1 MFKNRNKLFMKIK
14 STIFT
19 ILALLFA
26 CSAFA
31 QNGGIIRGTV
41 YDKESGD
48 PIIFGTIQLQGAGI
62 GINTD
67 VNGFYS
73 IGNVPP
79 GTYNLVATYVGY
91 DSTAV
96 EVIVDGTKI
105 YTRNLYMSVDEGVDL
120 GEVVVSARQSKA
132 KTDVQVSKIT
142 VSTKQIKSLP
152 ATGGTADIAQYLPV
166 LPGIISSGDQGGQIY
181 IRGGSPIQNKIL
193 LDGMTIYNPFHSIGF
208 FSVFDTET
216 IRSMDVLTGGFNAE
230 YGGRISAIVDI
241 KTREGNK
248 KRFGGLVSA
257 NPFQANALF
266 EGPLKKFTEGGGS
279 TSFMFTAKKSFIDQT
294 STQLYSYATEND
306 TLGLPYSFTD
316 LYGKVSFL
324 SNNGSK
330 LNIFGFNFS
339 DDVDFVDVTTL
350 GWDNTGVGADFTLI
364 PPNANIVMGGNFAFS
379 KYDLSLAEADGAPRE
394 SGITSYSAGLN
405 FTFFGLNNEI
415 KYGFDFT
422 GLNTNFKF
430 RNFRGITFENED
442 DTSELSLFVK
452 YKQKIGN
459 LIIEPSLRW
468 QYYTGQKKAFFEPR
482 LGMKFNA
489 TDNLRFKLAG
499 GFYSQNLI
507 STVNQNDVV
516 NLFVGF
522 LTGPEEDIFEPGSTT
537 ETTDHNL
544 QTAIHGIFG
553 VEVDLTDNLELNV
566 EPYFKDFTQLIE
578 LNRNRLTS
586 TDPQYIKETGL
597 AYGIDVS
604 LRYETKNLY
613 LWGTYSLGYVNRDD
627 GIQEFPTV
635 FDRRHNVNML
645 ASYNWG
651 PKDNGWE
658 AGIRWNLGSGFPF
671 TKTAGFYEDIPLSDG
686 ITTDYLSENGELD
699 VIFDEDRNNGR
710 LPYYH
715 RLDISLKKH
724 FKISKYTRVEA
735 VASITNLY
743 DRKNIFFFD
752 RVRYERVNQLPILPS
767 LGVTLFF

>member
-1 MFKNRNKLFMKIK
+1 MKIK
-14 STIFT
+14 STFF
-19 ILALLFA
+19 LLLTMLMFM
-26 CSAFA
+26 SAFA
-31 QNGGIIRGTV
+31 QSGGIIRGSV
-41 YDKESGD
+41 YDKETGE
-48 PIIFGTIQLQGAGI
+48 PIIFGTIQLQGTTI
-62 GINTD
+62 GVNTD

-73 IGNVPP
+73 IGNVPI
-79 GTYNLVATYVGY
+79 GDYNLVATYVGY

-96 EVIVDGTKI
+96 AVNVEGNKI
-105 YTRNLYMSVDEGVDL
+105 YTRNLYMTASSGIDL
-120 GEVVVSARQSKA
+120 GEVVVSARKGKA
-132 KTDVQVSKIT
+132 KTEVQIST
-142 VSTKQIKSLP
+142 VTVTKKQLKSLP
-152 ATGGTADIAQYLPV
+152 STGGTADIAQYLPV
-166 LPGIISSGDQGGQIY
+166 LPGIVSSGDQGGQIY

-208 FSVFDTET
+208 FSVFETET

-230 YGGRISAIVDI
+230 YGGRVSAIVDI

-257 NPFQANALF
+257 NPFQANALV

-279 TSFMFTAKKSFIDQT
+279 TSFMFTAKQSFIDKT
-294 STQLYSYATEND
+294 SPQIYSYATEND
-306 TLGLPYSFTD
+306 TLGLPYRYTD

-324 SNNGSK
+324 SDNGSK
-330 LNIFGFNFS
+330 LNLFGFNFT
-339 DDVDFVDVTTL
+339 DDVDFADVTAL

-379 KYDLSLAEADGAPRE
+379 KYQLSLNEADGVPRE

-405 FTFFGLNNEI
+405 FTFFGLNNEV

-422 GLNTNFKF
+422 GINTNFKF
-430 RNFRGITFENED
+430 KNFRGVTFQNED

-452 YKQKIGN
+452 YKQKLGPVIF
-459 LIIEPSLRW
+459 EPSLRW
-468 QYYTGQKKAFFEPR
+468 QYYTAQKKAFFEPR
-482 LGMKFNA
+482 LGAKVNV
-489 TDNLRFKLAG
+489 TDNIRIKLAG

-522 LTGPEEDIFEPGSTT
+522 LTGPEDDIFEPGTM
-537 ETTDHNL
+537 EETDHNL

-553 VEVDLTDNLELNV
+553 VEVDLMDNLEMNV
-566 EPYFKDFTQLIE
+566 EPYFKKFTQLIE
-578 LNRNRLTS
+578 LNRNRRSNLEPS
-586 TDPQYIKETGL
+586 FVKETGL
-597 AYGIDVS
+597 AYGIDLS
-604 LRYETKNLY
+604 LRYETKQLY

-627 GIQEFPTV
+627 GIQEFPTI
-635 FDRRHNVNML
+635 FDRRHNVNLL
-645 ASYNWG
+645 ASYTFG
-651 PKDNGWE
+651 PKDNNWE
-658 AGIRWNLGSGFPF
+658 AGVRWNLGSGFPF

-686 ITTDYLSENGELD
+686 VTTDYVSENGELD
-699 VIFDEDRNNGR
+699 VLFDTDRNNGR

-724 FKISKYTRVEA
+724 FKLSKYTRIEA

-743 DRKNIFFFD
+743 DRKNIFYFD
-752 RVRYERVNQLPILPS
+752 RVRYQRVNQLPILPS